1 MLHELVENC
10 NIRRDKIAKVAKF
23 FKISRQ
29 SVTRIWGRAA
39 RAELPPN
46 FSLNEELV
54 CAQNSR
60 KNCRRN
66 KIWNIQ
72 DIQEH
77 IKVIPHKKQRS
88 MRDLASNLQIPLVQV
103 HCLVHHPEK
112 GIVPHTS
119 ALKPMLTEENKL
131 NRLAFCLDERDENGL
146 YKEMFDCIH
155 IDEKWFYVTDI
166 TMRCYLAKGEHPPVR
181 KVKHKSHV
189 EKVMFLSAVARPRYN
204 PTTRQT
210 FDGLIGIW
218 PVVEWRAARCASRN
232 RAAGTMEPHNVI
244 MTKEVYLDFMLSKLL
259 PAIAE
264 KCPDEM
270 KARPIRIQQDNAK
283 PHCLFVQ
290 GNAELYTK
298 ATELGLIIHPYY
310 QPPNSPDL
318 NVLDLCFFRSLQSLQ
333 QQEQTANKIELMNKV
348 ITCFNMYPHAKLNDV
363 FLTLQCCMNKII
375 EQNGD
380 NDYQIPHINK
390 RGLERQGIL
399 PRSIW
404 VTTSENLL
412 EADSNNNDSDNDTI

>member
-1 MLHELVENC
+1 
-10 NIRRDKIAKVAKF
+10 
-23 FKISRQ
+23 
-29 SVTRIWGRAA
+29 
-39 RAELPPN
+39 
-46 FSLNEELV
+46 
-54 CAQNSR
+54 
-60 KNCRRN
+60 
-66 KIWNIQ
+66 
-72 DIQEH
+72 
-77 IKVIPHKKQRS
+77 

-103 HCLVHHPEK
+103 HRLVHHPEK

-131 NRLAFCLDERDENGL
+131 NRLAFCLDERGEHGL
-146 YKEMFDCIH
+146 YKEMFDRIH

-218 PVVEWRAARCASRN
+218 PVVEWRAARRASRN

-283 PHCLFVQ
+283 PHCSFVQ
-290 GNAELYTK
+290 GNAKLYTK

-318 NVLDLCFFRSLQSLQ
+318 NVLDLCFF
-333 QQEQTANKIELMNKV
+333 
-348 ITCFNMYPHAKLNDV
+348 
-363 FLTLQCCMNKII
+363 
-375 EQNGD
+375 
-380 NDYQIPHINK
+380 
-390 RGLERQGIL
+390 
-399 PRSIW
+399 
-404 VTTSENLL
+404 
-412 EADSNNNDSDNDTI
+412 